1 MIFLEFSNIQHSH
14 VMRAATIFLAHE
26 FKFIMKEASEFFAH
40 YKINAGCPP
49 IEEILFNQEEIMRIQ
64 SPDFVAYKENLR
76 KRVPTEVLVDKI
88 SKLNDKFAIQN
99 NGLGFILGDN
109 LMTFHQR
116 KSYNDE
122 LIINYKGPNEELIPP
137 ALDLRDP
144 YPIKYSPFDYFCL
157 PQRKISTERRE
168 YEMSMDDLPYYY
180 ANT

>member
-1 MIFLEFSNIQHSH
+1 M
-14 VMRAATIFLAHE
+14 
-26 FKFIMKEASEFFAH
+26 
-40 YKINAGCPP
+40 
-49 IEEILFNQEEIMRIQ
+49 
-64 SPDFVAYKENLR
+64 R
-76 KRVPTEVLVDKI
+76 KRVHIEVLVDKI
-88 SKLNDKFAIQN
+88 SEFNDNFAIQN

-137 ALDLRDP
+137 ALDLRDLD
-144 YPIKYSPFDYFCL
+144 PIKFSPFDYFCL
-157 PQRKISTERRE
+157 PQRKLAAERSE